1 MLQIESVSKQYST
14 KVLLTDASA
23 HLRPNSRVGLV
34 GPNGAGK
41 TTLFRMVL
49 GEESPDEGSIRKR
62 PRLRIGYLP
71 QELET
76 ITGKTVLDAAHRD
89 EFPEHEAERIL
100 MGLGFSE
107 VDFARPIDNLSGGY
121 RMRVALAHLLLSNP
135 DVLMLD
141 EPTNHLDKPTQ
152 RWFEQF
158 LIDSDMTL
166 LIISHDTAF
175 LDRVVTHIWELRH
188 HKIEEYRGN
197 YSSFQELRAERDA
210 QLQASATRQSKEI
223 ARVQKFVDRFRY
235 QANKASQVQ
244 SRIKQLEKVKRIDV
258 QRDPKRVKFRF
269 PLPST
274 SGRHVLDLVGI
285 SKRYGE
291 KVIYETLDFSVE
303 RGQRVALVGENGA
316 GKSTL
321 LKMLAGVLP
330 PDSGTR
336 TVGHGATVHYFAQHQ
351 AETLNPEHTIL
362 ESLEEATKHAEMN
375 FLRGIAGAFLFTGL
389 DQKKLVKA
397 LSGGERNRVALARML
412 VEPANT
418 LLLDEPTNHL
428 DPASVDVLTDALAEF
443 PGTIVFISHD
453 PTFLARIATR
463 IVEIEDG
470 RARNFIGDYEYY
482 LWKKAQEFESI
493 KETKEE
499 LDGKPQAKSSGPTRA
514 MVQQIKAP
522 PKDSGGNRRDLTKT
536 HARLE
541 KQVARAESE
550 IADLELKVKAR
561 ESELADP
568 ALYKEFEKW
577 NVLHQEQDGLKRD
590 LERMTS
596 RWESLSAEL
605 EKVKQ
610 ELGAPS

>member
-1 MLQIESVSKQYST
+1 
-14 KVLLTDASA
+14 
-23 HLRPNSRVGLV
+23 
-34 GPNGAGK
+34 
-41 TTLFRMVL
+41 
-49 GEESPDEGSIRKR
+49 
-62 PRLRIGYLP
+62 
-71 QELET
+71 
-76 ITGKTVLDAAHRD
+76 
-89 EFPEHEAERIL
+89 
-100 MGLGFSE
+100 
-107 VDFARPIDNLSGGY
+107 
-121 RMRVALAHLLLSNP
+121 
-135 DVLMLD
+135 
-141 EPTNHLDKPTQ
+141 
-152 RWFEQF
+152 
-158 LIDSDMTL
+158 
-166 LIISHDTAF
+166 
-175 LDRVVTHIWELRH
+175 
-188 HKIEEYRGN
+188 
-197 YSSFQELRAERDA
+197 
-210 QLQASATRQSKEI
+210 
-223 ARVQKFVDRFRY
+223 
-235 QANKASQVQ
+235 
-244 SRIKQLEKVKRIDV
+244 
-258 QRDPKRVKFRF
+258 
-269 PLPST
+269 
-274 SGRHVLDLVGI
+274 
-285 SKRYGE
+285 
-291 KVIYETLDFSVE
+291 
-303 RGQRVALVGENGA
+303 
-316 GKSTL
+316 
-321 LKMLAGVLP
+321 
-330 PDSGTR
+330 
-336 TVGHGATVHYFAQHQ
+336 VHYFAQHQ

-362 ESLEEATKHAEMN
+362 ESLEEATTHAEMN